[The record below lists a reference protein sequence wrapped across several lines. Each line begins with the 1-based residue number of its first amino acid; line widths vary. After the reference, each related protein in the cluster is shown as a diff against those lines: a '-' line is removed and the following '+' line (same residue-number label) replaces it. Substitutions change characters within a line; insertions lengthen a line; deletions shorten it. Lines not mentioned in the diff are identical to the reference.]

1 MFAFAQ
7 VVAAGLVVSAGFFLI
22 ALAAI
27 ALARPDLAR
36 GFLLRFAKTAKA
48 HYAEVAARILVG
60 VALVLASPRMLM
72 SQLFLWFGVALLVSS
87 ILLLCLPWKW
97 HRSMGERV
105 LPRFV
110 SLLGLVS
117 LVSFLLGGLLVVAT
131 VAGSV

>member
-7 VVAAGLVVSAGFFLI
+7 VVAAGIVVSAGVCLI
-22 ALAAI
+22 ALAAV

-36 GFLLRFAKTAKA
+36 RFLLGFATTATA
-48 HYAEVAARILVG
+48 HYTEMGARILVG
-60 VALVLASPRMLM
+60 VALVIASPRMLI
-72 SQLFLWFGVALLVSS
+72 SQFFFWFGMALLVSS
-87 ILLLCLPWKW
+87 ILLICLPWKW

-110 SLLGLVS
+110 NLLGLVG

-131 VAGSV
+131 IEGSV

>member
-7 VVAAGLVVSAGFFLI
+7 VVAAGIIVSAGVCLI
-22 ALAAI
+22 ALSAV

-36 GFLLRFAKTAKA
+36 RFLLGFAATATA
-48 HYAEVAARILVG
+48 HYTEMGARILVG
-60 VALVLASPRMLM
+60 VSLVIASPRMLI
-72 SQLFLWFGVALLVSS
+72 SQFFFWFGMALLVSS
-87 ILLLCLPWKW
+87 ILLICLPWKW

-110 SLLGLVS
+110 NLLGLVS

-131 VAGSV
+131 IAGSV